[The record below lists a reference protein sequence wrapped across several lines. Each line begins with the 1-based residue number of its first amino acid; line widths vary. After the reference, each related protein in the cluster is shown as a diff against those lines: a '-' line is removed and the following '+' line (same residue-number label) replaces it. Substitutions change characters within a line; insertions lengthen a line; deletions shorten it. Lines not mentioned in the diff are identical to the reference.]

1 MSFLSLMMY
10 FVLASVLVFQG
21 LHLASEPTAPLGT
34 LPEETALPAPK
45 SFAWGAFLLTWG
57 GLAILVG
64 LLGFQWDF
72 FVSMREAI
80 LVLDWIILAVFGAWV
95 VFMARRIDYIGTPS
109 ADDHGHG
116 HH

>member
-1 MSFLSLMMY
+1 MSMLFLMMY

-34 LPEETALPAPK
+34 LPEEVALPAPK
-45 SFAWGAFLLTWG
+45 SFAWGAFLVTWG
-57 GLAILVG
+57 GLALAFG
-64 LLGFQWDF
+64 LLGFKFDW
-72 FVSMREAI
+72 FVPIRPAVF
-80 LVLDWIILAVFGAWV
+80 VLDWIVLAAYGVWV
-95 VFMARRIDYIGTPS
+95 VFMARRIEYIGTPA